1 MAQHRYRT
9 ATLLGRWFPTRGEAC
24 QDALRAGQARLD
36 DSLPDRLCWA
46 VPGEIE
52 TEGRDRWA
60 DKPSS
65 SPPRRLAGSMGVRP
79 SAASANACH
88 ATAPGAGSG
97 RAARAGAAAR
107 IRSVRNER
115 AGRPGG

>member
-24 QDALRAGQARLD
+24 RDALRAGQARLD

-52 TEGRDRWA
+52 TESRDRWA
-60 DKPSS
+60 DRPS
-65 SPPRRLAGSMGVRP
+65 SPPPRGLAGAMTPRP
-79 SAASANACH
+79 SAASARV
-88 ATAPGAGSG
+88 TAP
-97 RAARAGAAAR
+97 AAR
-107 IRSVRNER
+107 IGDLTDQR